1 MAIARALANDPPV
14 ILADEPTGN
23 LDSQTG
29 TAIFRLFEVL
39 AGRGKTVVV
48 VTHERDTSGLV
59 DRTVELAD
67 GVVTSRMT
75 AYTRKNHSRLLAG
88 AHAVDIGGARDRG
101 GDRGIFGGAFFLRG
115 LDARIEPRLPG
126 YQSSLGH
133 ACVRTRVDDALVEAI
148 LANHAISDAE
158 ARRVL
163 GGRIKAGPAEWRNLL
178 LFVVKDYGNI
188 RVGKLDPQ
196 QGAWPPRTGE
206 ILIERDAMQV
216 AHARIGETV
225 LIRTAGG
232 KEQPLRV
239 SGTVHD
245 VGQAQAR
252 MENLV
257 YGYIT
262 VATLAQLGE
271 SPYLDQLNILV
282 ANRRFDEEHIRSV
295 AADVK
300 KLVESQGHPVRR
312 VDIPKPGKHP
322 HADIMGLLLLAM
334 SSFGFAIL
342 ALSGILVFNLL
353 TGLMASQVR
362 QIGMLKAVGGTR
374 RQVAGIYFSQAVL
387 LGIAATLVG
396 LPIGMFGSRQL
407 CRYLAVFLNFDITS
421 FSAPVWVYLLVALA
435 GLLVPLL
442 AAAYPVWKGC
452 SIPVREALADFGVTQ
467 LDFGKSVF
475 DRMLAG
481 MGGLFRPVLLAI
493 RNSFRRRMRLV
504 LTVVTLA
511 AGGLF
516 FMAALNIRSSM
527 IHTLDRLFD
536 SRRSDLSVSFGSV
549 YSLEKIERAMRNT
562 QGVVRWEGWI
572 ITDGSIPRAGE
583 PTVPTAAPHSMG
595 GGHGAGAPAGDRFSV
610 VALPPG
616 TKFLQFDIVQGRA
629 LQPGDTD
636 AIVLNSALAAKRP
649 DMKVGNTVS
658 LRTGPAQMQWR
669 VVGIAREAFSQPV
682 AYISKAYL
690 EKRGGH
696 SGIASTVRLVLDKTD
711 ASSMNNVRA
720 SLDRNLEQENIR
732 ALSSSTKA
740 ESRYSFDQHM
750 LMIYVFLI
758 IASSIIAAVG
768 GLGLMT
774 TMSLN
779 VLERRREMGVLRA
792 IGASPKAVW
801 MIVAGE
807 GVLIGVL
814 SWALA
819 AVLAWPLSRGL
830 GNLLVNLMFQTNLDF
845 LFEPLGLLIWL
856 AVSILLGLGASLLP
870 AWHAS
875 RVTVRE
881 ALAYV

>member
-1 MAIARALANDPPV
+1 
-14 ILADEPTGN
+14 
-23 LDSQTG
+23 
-29 TAIFRLFEVL
+29 
-39 AGRGKTVVV
+39 
-48 VTHERDTSGLV
+48 
-59 DRTVELAD
+59 
-67 GVVTSRMT
+67 MT
-75 AYTRKNHSRLLAG
+75 AYSHKIIRDFWQERTRSVLVVLAIAAG
-88 AHAVDIGGARDRG
+88 IAGFTTVLSAYAILTRELDRG
-101 GDRGIFGGAFFLRG
+101 YLATNPASATLRT
-115 LDARIEPRLPG
+115 DA
-126 YQSSLGH
+126 
-133 ACVRTRVDDALVEAI
+133 VDDALIDAI
-148 LANHAISDAE
+148 LANHEISDAE
-158 ARRVL
+158 ARRIVN
-163 GGRIKAGPAEWRNLL
+163 GRMKAGPAEWRNLV

-196 QGAWPPRTGE
+196 QGAWPPGTGE
-206 ILIERDAMQV
+206 ILIERDALQV
-216 AHARIGETV
+216 ARARIGDTV
-225 LIRTAGG
+225 VVKTGG
-232 KEQPLRV
+232 SKEQPLRV

-271 SPYLDQLNILV
+271 SPFLDQLNILV
-282 ANRRFDEEHIRSV
+282 ADRRFDESHIRSV
-295 AADVK
+295 AAGVK
-300 KLVESQGHPVRR
+300 KLVESRGHPVRR
-312 VDIPKPGKHP
+312 VDLPKPGKHP

-362 QIGMLKAVGGTR
+362 QVGMMKAVGGAR
-374 RQVAGIYFSQAVL
+374 GQIAGIYFAQAAL
-387 LGIAATLVG
+387 LGIAAILVG
-396 LPIGMFGSRQL
+396 LPIGRFGSYQL

-421 FSAPVWVYLLVALA
+421 FSAPAWVYLLVAVA

-442 AAAYPVWKGC
+442 SAAYPVWKGS
-452 SIPVREALADFGVTQ
+452 SIPVREALADFGVSRQ
-467 LDFGKSVF
+467 AFGSGVF
-475 DRMLAG
+475 DRILAG

-504 LTVVTLA
+504 LTLVTLG

-516 FMAALNIRSSM
+516 FMAALNIRASM

-536 SRRSDLSVSFGSV
+536 SRKSDLTVSFGGA
-549 YSLEKIERAMRNT
+549 YPMEKIERAIRNT
-562 QGVVRWEGWI
+562 PGIGAWEGWI
-572 ITDGSIPRAGE
+572 VTEGSIPVAGE
-583 PTVPTAAPHSMG
+583 TSTEKG
-595 GGHGAGAPAGDRFSV
+595 GHHGAGAPSGNRFSI
-610 VALPPG
+610 VALPPD
-616 TKFLQFDIVQGRA
+616 TKFLRFDIVKGRA

-636 AIVLNSALAAKRP
+636 AIVLNSALAARYSQ
-649 DMKVGNTVS
+649 MRVGNAVM
-658 LRTGPAQMQWR
+658 LRTGPAEMQWR
-669 VVGIAREAFSQPV
+669 VVGIAREAFSPPA
-682 AYISKAYL
+682 AYISKPYL
-690 EKRGGH
+690 EKVGGH
-696 SGIASTVRLVLDKTD
+696 SAIASTVRLVLDKSD
-711 ASSMNNVRA
+711 SASMSNVRA

-732 ALSSSTKA
+732 ALASTTKA
-740 ESRYSFDQHM
+740 DSRYGFDQHM

-792 IGASPKAVW
+792 IGATPRTVW

-807 GVLIGVL
+807 GVVIGVL

-819 AVLAWPLSRGL
+819 ALAAWPVSKGL
-830 GNLLVNLMFQTNLDF
+830 GNLLVTLMFQSDLDF
-845 LFEPLGLLIWL
+845 LFEPRGLVIWL
-856 AVSILLGLGASLLP
+856 AVSILLGFTASLVP